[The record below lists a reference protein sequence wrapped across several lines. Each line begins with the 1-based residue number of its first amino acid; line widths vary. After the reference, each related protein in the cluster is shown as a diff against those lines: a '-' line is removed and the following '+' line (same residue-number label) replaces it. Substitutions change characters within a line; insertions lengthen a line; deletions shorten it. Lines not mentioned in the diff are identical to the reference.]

1 MPDIQIAK
9 LPVVSKTE
17 RGILERSAQKLK
29 VHSFLTYCTPIE
41 KRTPSILPFMY
52 PAGLKCG
59 GYAMQP
65 PPTQRSLFFT
75 IRDILFLSD
84 YLVKSFF
91 HDIISPWIFLS
102 ARIPPHPWLVQ
113 LLKTTICIWKV
124 SSLKF
129 KNKLSQ
135 IQLKT
140 NTQHK
145 SVFKN

>member
-59 GYAMQP
+59 GQCNATP
-65 PPTQRSLFFT
+65 PPK
-75 IRDILFLSD
+75 
-84 YLVKSFF
+84 KSFLYNKRYPF
-91 HDIISPWIFLS
+91 LVGLFSEIFF
-102 ARIPPHPWLVQ
+102 P
-113 LLKTTICIWKV
+113 
-124 SSLKF
+124 
-129 KNKLSQ
+129 
-135 IQLKT
+135 
-140 NTQHK
+140 
-145 SVFKN
+145 